1 MQELHF
7 TPKARLIKILG
18 EQLIKDATVG
28 IIELVKNS
36 YDADA
41 TQVEIV
47 MHSLNTPD
55 AKIIIRDNG
64 TGMDLHTFTTKWMNP
79 ATGHKEEQKEN
90 KQRSKLKRLPLG
102 EKGVGRFAAQQIGN
116 HLKMISKTIES
127 EQELFVDVNWKL
139 FDVRGKDLQDVKVN
153 FKMQTSDRFK
163 YKETGTILEITE
175 LKSEWTIDEL
185 KKVSTSLR
193 RMKSP
198 FKGANNFEVKLRFE
212 NCPESFEKFA
222 DLETT
227 DILDKAH
234 YTFYA
239 IVNDKGEV
247 DYDYNFKMPGFK
259 SIKHSGSADI
269 VKETK
274 EILNPKITVGDFL
287 INLHAYD
294 KGADKLKA
302 SNINKKDLAEWCGVS
317 VYRDGIRIMPY
328 GERGNDWLNLDN
340 RRIQV
345 PGERIGNENIIGM
358 IEINQD
364 SNIHL
369 KDKTN
374 REGLIEDDY
383 YEKFRSLIFGAITI
397 FEGIQYDDR
406 KKMNPVKER
415 TSNEIIEAKVVTVK
429 ADLDDIKKKVEASDK
444 KTASE
449 TKPIITKV
457 EQQVTEL
464 KQQVTDTIDE
474 LEKDKQILFNLA
486 GTGLAAERFT
496 HEFARLIS
504 GAISSL
510 ARLKKYIDENEKA
523 KAKKEFD
530 SISGALEALRNDIRL
545 LGPMFYIKKVAKEK
559 DLSIREIIQNT
570 ISLQEPFIEK
580 AGIEMIIDGG
590 NFNVVMREGSCMQ
603 VFNNLID
610 NAVFWTGRKS
620 ETDKRK
626 IKIIIDEKEKS
637 VYVSDSGAGIAS
649 RYRDKIFD
657 PFFSM
662 KGEDGRGLGLYIVKE
677 ILDEK
682 NFGIYLVTEEDYK
695 GLLSGA
701 SFKLVFNDNKE

>member
-1 MQELHF
+1 MKEINF

-41 TQVEIV
+41 TKVDIV
-47 MHSLNTPD
+47 MHSLNTSD

-64 TGMDLHTFTTKWMNP
+64 TGMDLPTFTKKWMNP
-79 ATGHKEEQKEN
+79 ATGHKEEQKE
-90 KQRSKLKRLPLG
+90 KKERTKLKRLPLG
-102 EKGVGRFAAQQIGN
+102 EKGVGRFAAQQIGS
-116 HLKMISKTIES
+116 HLKMITKTIET
-127 EQELFVDVNWKL
+127 EQELFVDIDWTK
-139 FDVRGKDLQDVKVN
+139 FDERGKDLHEVKVSY
-153 FKMQTSDRFK
+153 KMQVPDRFK
-163 YKETGTILEITE
+163 YKETGTILEISK
-175 LKSEWTIDEL
+175 LKSQWTKEEIG
-185 KKVSTSLR
+185 KISNSLR

-198 FKGANNFEVKLRFE
+198 FKGANNFEVTL
-212 NCPESFEKFA
+212 SFESSPEEFQKYA
-222 DLETT
+222 NLETT
-227 DILDKAH
+227 DILEKAH
-234 YTFYA
+234 YTFFA
-239 IVNDKGEV
+239 IVNDNGDV
-247 DYDYNFKMPGFK
+247 DYDYQFKMPGFK
-259 SIKHSGSADI
+259 SVKHSGRGNI
-269 VKETK
+269 IKETK
-274 EILNPKITVGDFL
+274 ENPKQNITVGDFL
-287 INLHAYD
+287 INLHVYAKSPD
-294 KGADKLKA
+294 IIKA
-302 SNINKKDLAEWCGVS
+302 SNIIKKDLDEWCGVS

-328 GERGNDWLNLDN
+328 GEKGNDWLKLDN
-340 RRIQV
+340 RRIQR
-345 PGERIGNENIIGM
+345 PGELISNDQVIGM

-374 REGLIEDDY
+374 REGLIEDEY
-383 YEKFRSLIFGAITI
+383 YEKFRALTLGAISI
-397 FEGIQYDDR
+397 FEGLQKDDR
-406 KKMNPVKER
+406 KRITPPKER
-415 TSNEIIEAKVVTVK
+415 TNNQKIEEKVTTVK
-429 ADLDDIKKKVEASDK
+429 ADLNEIKKKVEESDT
-444 KTASE
+444 KTASA
-449 TKPIITKV
+449 TKPILSKV

-496 HEFARLIS
+496 HEFARLVS
-504 GAISSL
+504 GASSSL
-510 ARLKKYIDENEKA
+510 ERLKKRIDLTDA
-523 KAKKEFD
+523 KTKKEVD

-559 DLSIREIIQNT
+559 ELNIREIIKNT

-580 AGIEMIIDGG
+580 AGIEIIVEG
-590 NFNVVMREGSCMQ
+590 NSFNVVMREGSCMQ
-603 VFNNLID
+603 IFNNLID
-610 NAVFWTGRKS
+610 NAVFWCSRKS
-620 ETDKRK
+620 ETDRK
-626 IKIIIDEKEKS
+626 QIRILIDEKEKT
-637 VYVSDSGAGIAS
+637 VYISDSGPGIAT

-701 SFKLVFNDNKE
+701 SFKLIFNENKE

>member
-1 MQELHF
+1 MEKISF

-41 TQVEIV
+41 TRVEII
-47 MHSLNTPD
+47 MHSLNTSD
-55 AKIIIRDNG
+55 SKIIIRDNG
-64 TGMDLHTFTTKWMNP
+64 IGMDLTTFIERWMNP
-79 ATGHKEEQKEN
+79 ATGHKEEQKER
-90 KQRSKLKRLPLG
+90 KERTKLKRLPLG

-116 HLKMISKTIES
+116 HLKMYTKTS
-127 EQELFVDVNWKL
+127 QNSQQLFVDIDWTK
-139 FDVRGKDLQDVKVN
+139 FDERGKDLHEVTINYETQA
-153 FKMQTSDRFK
+153 SDRFK
-163 YKETGTILEITE
+163 NNETGTILEITK
-175 LKSEWTIDEL
+175 LKSDWDKSEIE
-185 KKVSTSLR
+185 KVSNSLR

-198 FKGANNFEVKLRFE
+198 FKGANNFDVSLKFE
-212 NCPESFEKFA
+212 NCPEEFERYA

-227 DILDKAH
+227 DILEKAH
-234 YTFYA
+234 YTFFA
-239 IVNDKGEV
+239 IVNDVGDV
-247 DYDYNFKMPGFK
+247 DYDYQFKMPGFK
-259 SIKHSGSADI
+259 AIKHSGNSNI
-269 VKETK
+269 IKETK
-274 EILNPKITVGDFL
+274 EIVKQNIQVGEFL

-294 KGADKLKA
+294 KSSDKLKA
-302 SNINKKDLAEWCGVS
+302 SSINKKDLSEWCGVS

-345 PGERIGNENIIGM
+345 PGERIGNENVIGM

-364 SNIHL
+364 TNIHL

-374 REGLIEDDY
+374 REGLIEDEY

-406 KKMNPVKER
+406 KRISPAKEK
-415 TSNEIIEAKVVTVK
+415 TSNEKIDAKVSTVK
-429 ADLDDIKKKVEASDK
+429 ADLNELKRKVEESDT
-444 KTASE
+444 KTSSAAG
-449 TKPIITKV
+449 PIFTKV

-496 HEFARLIS
+496 HEFARLVS
-504 GAISSL
+504 GALSSL
-510 ARLKKYIDENEKA
+510 DRLKKRIDLNNA
-523 KAKKEFD
+523 KIKKEVD
-530 SISGALEALRNDIRL
+530 SISGALEGLRNDIRL

-559 DLSIREIIQNT
+559 ELDIRDIIKNT

-580 AGIEMIIDGG
+580 AEIDVVIEGSS
-590 NFNVVMREGSCMQ
+590 FEVTMREGSCMQ

-610 NAVFWTGRKS
+610 NAIFWCSRKS
-620 ETDKRK
+620 ETDKK
-626 IKIIIDEKEKS
+626 QIKILIDAKEMS
-637 VYVSDSGAGIAS
+637 VYVSDSGPGIAT

-682 NFGIYLVTEEDYK
+682 GFGIFLVTEEDYN

-701 SFKLVFNDNKE
+701 SFKLVFNDSRG